1 MAALT
6 LATRAVMP
14 VLYGGRAVDLAGA
27 RDALA
32 ERGIPVVEDAA
43 QAFGS
48 HHGVRRVGA
57 TGVLICF
64 SFGPIKSLTCGQ
76 GGAVIPRSPQEA
88 DRVRAL
94 RMLGIRKS
102 QADRIRST
110 SYTVDCPG
118 MRYPMSTLN
127 VAIGRVQLAHFPQTE
142 VKRRQLWRAY
152 RDAMA
157 GLDGVAL
164 VDVDVD
170 SSVPFNC
177 VVRVPAAVRGQV
189 HARLQARGIGVGVH
203 YPPNH
208 LQPVFAAWRRSLPV
222 TERVGRQILSLPVL
236 GKGALAAH
244 ACGVIAGLP
253 GTVG

>member
-1 MAALT
+1 MP
-6 LATRAVMP
+6 RPMP

-27 RDALA
+27 RAVLA
-32 ERGIPVVEDAA
+32 ERGIVVVEDAA

-48 HHGVRRVGA
+48 HHGTRRVGA
-57 TGVLICF
+57 TGAVTCF

-76 GGAVIPRSPQEA
+76 GGAVVPRSPQEA

-94 RMLGIRKS
+94 RMLGITKS
-102 QADRIRST
+102 QTDRIRST

-127 VAIGRVQLAHFPQTE
+127 AAVGLVQLARFAQVE

-152 RDAMA
+152 RDALA
-157 GLDGVAL
+157 GTECLDL

-170 SSVPFNC
+170 RSVPFNC
-177 VVRVPAAVRGQV
+177 VVRVSGRDQV
-189 HARLQARGIGVGVH
+189 FRLLRDAGIGVGVH

-208 LQPVFAAWRRSLPV
+208 LQPAFARWHRSLPV
-222 TERVGRQILSLPVL
+222 TERAGREILSLPFHPAMDNEDVH
-236 GKGALAAH
+236 AVAAAVRRTVH
-244 ACGVIAGLP
+244 ATRGGRR
-253 GTVG
+253 